1 MASKSP
7 VPLDSD
13 GFPVVTSPITGNR
26 RGYTEIVHP
35 WCGGTTLREVLLQG
49 GSALEDARKLAK
61 ETQLVKK
68 ILEARRRSEIR
79 AATETSEQR
88 QERLRRH
95 ALVQNPLA
103 DEQRGEDS
111 AKQSEYYRNKP
122 RVKPVTEKQRP
133 RKRETASDRKRRET
147 ASSTKERKR
156 KQNEYMRKRY
166 AANPKTDE
174 EYYRKRLAAKPRT
187 KEQRREDSARAK
199 KKRAAKMLLLHDSMV
214 PAFRRHH
221 DTNAMSPSIGS

>member
-13 GFPVVTSPITGNR
+13 GFPVVTSPITGKYVLHR
-26 RGYTEIVHP
+26 SGSDTVHLLRYTLAEESFNEPFDTFQLRSALVI
-35 WCGGTTLREVLLQG
+35 GLQKELDSFQEGTTLREVLLQG

-68 ILEARRRSEIR
+68 ILDAGRRSETR

-95 ALVQNPLA
+95 ALVQNPPA

-111 AKQSEYYRNKP
+111 AKRQLTPERMNNGRSKAN
-122 RVKPVTEKQRP
+122 TIGI
-133 RKRETASDRKRRET
+133 SDGL
-147 ASSTKERKR
+147 S
-156 KQNEYMRKRY
+156 Q
-166 AANPKTDE
+166 
-174 EYYRKRLAAKPRT
+174 
-187 KEQRREDSARAK
+187 
-199 KKRAAKMLLLHDSMV
+199 
-214 PAFRRHH
+214 
-221 DTNAMSPSIGS
+221 